1 MNEIAL
7 NQIGALY
14 HKLGE
19 DAIQNLVNRFYD
31 IMDSDPNAAGI
42 RAMHKNLDA
51 SREKLFK
58 FLIGRFGG
66 PPLYVEK
73 YGHPMLRAK
82 HAPFSIGTAERDQW
96 LSCMQRAM
104 DDCIGDKELIP
115 VMKDFFVM
123 VADSMR
129 NKTE

>member
-7 NQIGALY
+7 NQIGTLY

-31 IMDSDPNAAGI
+31 IMDSEPNAAGI
-42 RAMHKNLDA
+42 RAMHENLDT
-51 SREKLFK
+51 SREKLFT

-104 DDCIGDKELIP
+104 DDCIGDMELIP
-115 VMKDFFVM
+115 VMKDFFIM

>member
-1 MNEIAL
+1 MNEIVL
-7 NQIGALY
+7 NKIGTLY

-31 IMDSDPNAAGI
+31 TMDSDPNAAGI
-42 RAMHKNLDA
+42 RAMHENLDS

-104 DDCIGDKELIP
+104 DDCIGNKELIP
-115 VMKDFFVM
+115 FMKDFFVM

>member
-1 MNEIAL
+1 MNQIAL
-7 NQIGALY
+7 NQIDTLY
-14 HKLGE
+14 EKLGE
-19 DAIQNLVNRFYD
+19 ETIQALVNRFYD

-42 RAMHKNLDA
+42 RAMHKDLDT

-66 PPLYVEK
+66 PPLYAEK

-82 HAPFSIGTAERDQW
+82 HGPFPIGNSERDQW
-96 LSCMQRAM
+96 MSCMQRAM
-104 DDCIGDKELIP
+104 DHCISNKEWISVLN
-115 VMKDFFVM
+115 DFFVM
-123 VADSMR
+123 VADSMK

>member
-7 NQIGALY
+7 NQIGTLY

-31 IMDSDPNAAGI
+31 IMDSEPNAAGI
-42 RAMHKNLDA
+42 RAMHENLDT
-51 SREKLFK
+51 SREKLFT

-96 LSCMQRAM
+96 LSCMQKAM
-104 DDCIGDKELIP
+104 DDCIGDMELIP
-115 VMKDFFVM
+115 VMKDFFIM

>member
-7 NQIGALY
+7 NQIGTLY

-31 IMDSDPNAAGI
+31 IMDSEPNAAGI
-42 RAMHKNLDA
+42 RAMHENLDT

-96 LSCMQRAM
+96 LSCMQKAM
-104 DDCIGDKELIP
+104 DDCIGDMELIP
-115 VMKDFFVM
+115 VMKDFFIM